1 MASNHGV
8 VYLGPGKV
16 AVQSIDYPELKT
28 PQGRKIDHGVIIE
41 PVTTNIC
48 GSDQHMVRG
57 RTTAP
62 RGLVL
67 GHEIT
72 GEVIECGSGVEF
84 INKGDIVSVPFNISC
99 GRCRNC
105 KERRTDVC
113 LNVNPARAGGAYGYV
128 DMGGWIGG
136 QAEYVMVPYADWNLL
151 KFPDKDQALAK
162 IRDLTCLSD
171 ILPTGYHGC
180 VSAGV
185 TTGAT
190 VLISGAGP
198 VGLAAASAA
207 FLLGAAVVI
216 IADFNRARLE
226 HAHSFGCET
235 IDLSKGGSITEQLE
249 KILRVPEVD
258 CAVDCVGFEAKG
270 HGGKDEPA
278 VVLNQ
283 LMEATRAAGAIGI
296 PGLYVTEDPGAKDEA
311 AKRGEPHDATGTR
324 MGKVPFFYDGSDAC
338 DEIQPRPHD
347 GHPSRSHQDCE
358 GRKCRAHSARAGARG
373 VPSVRFRRAQEIRH
387 RPESPRAELR
397 HRVYRESNCTACSAT
412 VRYRERTQIRSRCNI
427 SNLRLTPSLA
437 ITSRGVAPMKH
448 INSRRSGQILWI
460 AMIILSAAPVHAYTT
475 PWMHAPEFD
484 GGWGLLDPSTWS
496 DPNEWERQT
505 ALTGGWGAR
514 TVES

>member
-8 VYLGPGKV
+8 VYLGQGKV
-16 AVQSIDYPELKT
+16 KVQSIDYPELKT
-28 PQGRKIDHGVIIE
+28 PRGKQIYHGVIVKPI
-41 PVTTNIC
+41 TTNIC

-62 RGLVL
+62 PGMVL

-72 GEVIECGSGVEF
+72 GEVIECGRGVEF
-84 INKGDIVSVPFNISC
+84 ISKGDIVSVPFNVAC

-105 KERRTDVC
+105 KERHTDVC
-113 LNVNPARAGGAYGYV
+113 LNVNPGRAGGAYGYV
-128 DMGGWIGG
+128 DLGGWVGG
-136 QAEYVMVPYADWNLL
+136 QAEYVIVPYADWNLL

-185 TTGAT
+185 TAGST

-216 IADFNRARLE
+216 VADFNRARLE

-235 IDLSKGGSITEQLE
+235 IDLSKGGSITEHLE
-249 KILRVPEVD
+249 NILRVPEVD
-258 CAVDCVGFEAKG
+258 CAVDSVGFEAKG

-311 AKRGEPHDATGTR
+311 SKRGNLTMRLGLGWAKSHSFTTGQTPV
-324 MGKVPFFYDGSDAC
+324 MEVQSQPDDGD
-338 DEIQPRPHD
+338 
-347 GHPSRSHQDCE
+347 PSRSHPDCE
-358 GRKCRAHSARAGARG
+358 GGQRRVDIAGAGARG
-373 VPSVRFRRAQEIRH
+373 LPVIRFGRAEEIRH
-387 RPESPRAELR
+387 RPASQRAKLR
-397 HRVYRESNCTACSAT
+397 PTDALP
-412 VRYRERTQIRSRCNI
+412 I
-427 SNLRLTPSLA
+427 LA
-437 ITSRGVAPMKH
+437 AVEDNG
-448 INSRRSGQILWI
+448 
-460 AMIILSAAPVHAYTT
+460 
-475 PWMHAPEFD
+475 
-484 GGWGLLDPSTWS
+484 
-496 DPNEWERQT
+496 
-505 ALTGGWGAR
+505 R
-514 TVES
+514 TVAVARNEIIVS